1 MVNARALLALVLQL
15 AYLAAAFG
23 WRTMVH
29 RRRTGDSG
37 FRWQRHDRVARISGA
52 LFAAAIVIGTVGVTL
67 AAFSV
72 AELWGLLAGAGGFIA
87 GLTMFAAGCALTL
100 AAQSA
105 MGASWRIGVDPAE
118 RTQLVTDGLFGWVRN
133 PIFTGMVTAAAGLAL
148 LAPTLL
154 TAVSVVMLVV
164 AVRVQVRRVE
174 EPHLRDAMAGWP
186 TYAQQVGRFV
196 PGLGRIGRYG

>member
-1 MVNARALLALVLQL
+1 MVNGRALFALVLQL
-15 AYLAAAFG
+15 AFLAAAFG

-52 LFAAAIVIGTVGVTL
+52 LFAAAIVVGTFGVTL

-72 AELWGLLAGAGGFIA
+72 TELWGPLATTGGFVVGLVLFLAGCIV
-87 GLTMFAAGCALTL
+87 TL
-100 AAQSA
+100 VAQSE
-105 MGASWRIGVDPAE
+105 MGSSWRIGVDPSE
-118 RTQLVTDGLFGWVRN
+118 RTGLVKNGLFGWARN
-133 PIFTGMVTAAAGLAL
+133 PIFTGMVTAAAGLGL

-174 EPHLRDAMAGWP
+174 EPYLRDAMPGWP
-186 TYAQQVGRFV
+186 MYARRVGRFV
-196 PGLGRIGRYG
+196 PWLGRISF

>member
-1 MVNARALLALVLQL
+1 MVNTRALLALVLQI

-52 LFAAAIVIGTVGVTL
+52 LFAAAILAGTVGVTL

-72 AELWGLLAGAGGFIA
+72 TELWEPLAGTGAFVA
-87 GLTMFAAGCALTL
+87 GLTLFGAGCVLTL

-105 MGASWRIGVDPAE
+105 MGASWRIGVDPSE
-118 RTQLVTDGLFGWVRN
+118 RTALVTSGLFGWARN
-133 PIFTGMVTAAAGLAL
+133 PIFTSMVTVAAGLAL
-148 LAPTLL
+148 LAPTVL

-164 AVRVQVRRVE
+164 AVQIQVRRVE
-174 EPHLRDAMAGWP
+174 EPYLREAMPGWLA
-186 TYAQQVGRFV
+186 YAQRVGRFV
-196 PGLGRIGRYG
+196 PLLGRIDR

>member
-1 MVNARALLALVLQL
+1 MNGRGVLALVLQL
-15 AYLAAAFG
+15 GFLTVAFAG
-23 WRTMVH
+23 RTIVH

-52 LFAAAIVIGTVGVTL
+52 LFAAAILAGTVGVTL

-72 AELWGLLAGAGGFIA
+72 IELWEPLAGPGAFVA
-87 GLTMFAAGCALTL
+87 GLTLFAAGCALTL

-105 MGASWRIGVDPAE
+105 MGASWRIGVDPTE
-118 RTQLVTDGLFGWVRN
+118 RTGLVTEGLFGWARN

-148 LAPTLL
+148 LAPTVL

-174 EPHLRDAMAGWP
+174 EPYLREAMPGWP
-186 TYAQQVGRFV
+186 MYAQRVGRFV
-196 PGLGRIGRYG
+196 PLLGRIGR

>member
-1 MVNARALLALVLQL
+1 MNGRALFALVLQL
-15 AYLAAAFG
+15 AFLAAAFG

-52 LFAAAIVIGTVGVTL
+52 LFAAAIVVGTFGVTL

-72 AELWGLLAGAGGFIA
+72 TELWGPLATAGGFVV
-87 GLTMFAAGCALTL
+87 GLVLFLAGCIVTL
-100 AAQSA
+100 VAQSE
-105 MGASWRIGVDPAE
+105 MGSSWRIGVDPSE
-118 RTQLVTDGLFGWVRN
+118 RTGLVKNGLFGWARN

-174 EPHLRDAMAGWP
+174 EPYLRDAMPGWP
-186 TYAQQVGRFV
+186 MYAQRVGRFV
-196 PGLGRIGRYG
+196 PWLGRISC

>member
-1 MVNARALLALVLQL
+1 MVNGRAFLALALQL
-15 AYLAAAFG
+15 AFLTAAFG
-23 WRTMVH
+23 WRTTVH

-37 FRWQRHDRVARISGA
+37 FRWQRHDRAARISGA
-52 LFAAAIVIGTVGVTL
+52 LFAAAIVVGTIGVTL

-72 AELWGLLAGAGGFIA
+72 TELWGPLATIGGFVVGLVLFLAGCIV
-87 GLTMFAAGCALTL
+87 TL
-100 AAQSA
+100 VAQSE
-105 MGASWRIGVDPAE
+105 MGSSWRIGVDPSE
-118 RTQLVTDGLFGWVRN
+118 RTGLVKNGLFGWARN

-174 EPHLRDAMAGWP
+174 EPYLRDAMPGWP
-186 TYAQQVGRFV
+186 MYARRVGRFV
-196 PGLGRIGRYG
+196 PWLGRISC

>member
-1 MVNARALLALVLQL
+1 MVNARALIALVLQL
-15 AYLAAAFG
+15 AFLASALG

-67 AAFSV
+67 AALS
-72 AELWGLLAGAGGFIA
+72 ATPLWGPLSGTTAFASALIVFVAGCVVTLLA
-87 GLTMFAAGCALTL
+87 
-100 AAQSA
+100 QSG
-105 MGASWRIGVDPAE
+105 MGASWRIGVDPSE
-118 RTQLVTDGLFGWVRN
+118 RTELVTNGLFRWVRN

-148 LAPTLL
+148 LTPTPL

-164 AVRVQVRRVE
+164 AVRVQVLRVE
-174 EPHLRDAMAGWP
+174 EPYLRDAMPGWP
-186 TYAQQVGRFV
+186 TYARQVGRFV
-196 PGLGRIGRYG
+196 PGLGRIGR

>member
-1 MVNARALLALVLQL
+1 MVNGRALLALVLQL

-37 FRWQRHDRVARISGA
+37 FRWQRHDRVARVSGA
-52 LFAAAIVIGTVGVTL
+52 LFAAAIVVGTVGVTL
-67 AAFSV
+67 AALSV
-72 AELWGLLAGAGGFIA
+72 TTLWGPLTGTGAFVA
-87 GLTMFAAGCALTL
+87 GLTLFAAGCVLTL

-105 MGASWRIGVDPAE
+105 MGASWRIGVDPSE
-118 RTQLVTDGLFGWVRN
+118 RTVLVTDGLFGWARN

-154 TAVSVVMLVV
+154 TAVSVVMMVI
-164 AVRVQVRRVE
+164 AVGVQVRRVE
-174 EPHLRDAMAGWP
+174 EPYLRDAMPGWP
-186 TYAQQVGRFV
+186 TYAQRVGRFV
-196 PGLGRIGRYG
+196 PRLGRIGR

>member
-1 MVNARALLALVLQL
+1 
-15 AYLAAAFG
+15 
-23 WRTMVH
+23 MVH

-52 LFAAAIVIGTVGVTL
+52 LFAAAIVVGTIGVTL

-72 AELWGLLAGAGGFIA
+72 TELWGPLATIGGFVVGLVLFLAGCIV
-87 GLTMFAAGCALTL
+87 TL
-100 AAQSA
+100 VAQSE
-105 MGASWRIGVDPAE
+105 MGSSWRIGVDPSE
-118 RTQLVTDGLFGWVRN
+118 RTGLVKNGLFGWARN

-174 EPHLRDAMAGWP
+174 EPYLRDAMPGWP
-186 TYAQQVGRFV
+186 MYARRVGRFV
-196 PGLGRIGRYG
+196 PWLGRISC

>member
-1 MVNARALLALVLQL
+1 MVNTRALLALVLQI
-15 AYLAAAFG
+15 AYLIAAFG

-29 RRRTGDSG
+29 RRLTGDSG
-37 FRWQRHDRVARISGA
+37 FRWQRHDRAARVSGA
-52 LFAAAIVIGTVGVTL
+52 LFAAAILAGTVGVTL

-72 AELWGLLAGAGGFIA
+72 TELWEPLAGTGAFVA
-87 GLTMFAAGCALTL
+87 GLTLFAAGCALTL

-105 MGASWRIGVDPAE
+105 MGASWRIGVDPTE
-118 RTQLVTDGLFGWVRN
+118 RTGLVTEGLFGWARN

-148 LAPTLL
+148 LAPTVL

-174 EPHLRDAMAGWP
+174 EPYLREAMPGWP
-186 TYAQQVGRFV
+186 MYAKRVGRFV
-196 PGLGRIGRYG
+196 PLLGRIGR